1 MFIIFLLCL
10 SIWRAVQVAAGDL
23 DAHGPQFAIGLFDPL
38 AAEPLGVLKSK
49 PKAVLDLFLQF
60 LMNIVTAPWTVAV
73 SAHRLG
79 GKKRKLW
86 VHLLATIPFFVL
98 TIALHLLELA
108 AHGCWAIGW
117 FWYLCF
123 VISVTGVRL
132 DARTRFG
139 IHGNVVEDF
148 LSALFFYPCVAVQ
161 LDKSTRVLDKEDE
174 ENELKIVCQKNSA
187 EIRKP
192 EADGNINVAFKN

>member
-23 DAHGPQFAIGLFDPL
+23 DPRGPQFAIGLFDSL
-38 AAEPLGVLKSK
+38 AAEPLSVLKTK
-49 PKAVLDLFLQF
+49 PKEVLDLFLEF

-86 VHLLATIPFFVL
+86 IHLLATVPFFVL
-98 TIALHLLELA
+98 TIAFHLIELA

-132 DARTRFG
+132 NARTRFG

-161 LDKSTRVLDKEDE
+161 LDKSTKILEVAED
-174 ENELKIVCQKNSA
+174 NDLKIVCQNSS
-187 EIRKP
+187 IDTSKP
-192 EADGNINVAFKN
+192 EADGNINAAFKT